1 MNWLKSGL
9 LWLEAHWVDILLR
22 LGVAVLLF
30 CIALGIGSMLGRWG
44 ERALRTRRGRAH
56 SLAGTMRTVVKF
68 SAGIFGAVV
77 ALDQLGVN
85 LGAVLAGAG
94 IVGLAIGFGAQALV
108 KDVISG
114 FFLIFD
120 GALEEGDPVQIS
132 GMSGVV
138 EEIGL
143 RLTKLRGQNGELWY
157 IQNGEI
163 RTVGNFNRTG
173 DKSGPLPLPKPKATG
188 NGSTEDAVADAV
200 ADAAMSDAASR

>member
-1 MNWLKSGL
+1 MNWFKSGFT
-9 LWLEAHWVDILLR
+9 WLEAHWVDIVLR

-30 CIALGIGSMLGRWG
+30 SVALGLGTMLGRWA

-56 SLAGTMRTVVKF
+56 SLAGTMRTLVKF
-68 SAGIFGAVV
+68 SAGLFGAVV

-94 IVGLAIGFGAQALV
+94 IIGLAVGFGAQALV

-120 GALEEGDPVQIS
+120 GALEEGDQVEIG

-143 RLTKLRGQNGELWY
+143 RVTKLRSENDQLWY
-157 IQNGEI
+157 VQNGEI
-163 RTVGNFNRTG
+163 RTVGNFSRA
-173 DKSGPLPLPKPKATG
+173 SGKKIAPLPKPHRRNQLAG
-188 NGSTEDAVADAV
+188 DDGAADAV
-200 ADAAMSDAASR
+200 AEAAVGEAASR